1 MRDQCVNAHWDHG
14 GPLSYEAGSMEIE
27 RWPVLVLQRAGWL
40 VGGAL
45 HGGLS
50 WRRAAAGWLLTA
62 HKDPATTD
70 FLS

>member
-40 VGGAL
+40 VGGADSMAVSA
-45 HGGLS
+45 GGARLP
-50 WRRAAAGWLLTA
+50 AG
-62 HKDPATTD
+62 
-70 FLS
+70 F